1 MRAGRPTSELQIRSR
16 RRAGSR
22 RRRYSGKLVGVNR
35 IGIAGAGRVARALGR
50 LLRDRGE
57 AVAAVASRTR
67 SHATAAAEFIGGVEA
82 VEYEELAGRCSH
94 VLIAVSD
101 DALTSVAARLARGG
115 MCHGAA
121 LHTSGARGAEAI
133 AELGRAGVEC
143 GVLHPLQ
150 AVNSPEQGVAALD
163 GATFA
168 ISGSGE
174 ALRWAERIVALAG
187 GTPLR
192 LAAGRE
198 ALYHAAAVMASNY
211 VVGLIDASVELLR
224 AAGIPEDEALR
235 AIRPLVETNARNAL
249 ALTPLGALT
258 GPIERGDAETV
269 ALHLEALREM
279 PPEIGALYRAVG
291 LRVLDLARR
300 RGLDEAYADRL
311 ERCLRNG

>member
-1 MRAGRPTSELQIRSR
+1 
-16 RRAGSR
+16 
-22 RRRYSGKLVGVNR
+22 VVDR
-35 IGIAGAGRVARALGR
+35 IGIAGAGRVAQAMGR

-57 AVAAVASRTR
+57 PVSAVASRTPE
-67 SHATAAAEFIGGVEA
+67 HASAAAEFIGGVDA
-82 VEYEELAGRCSH
+82 VEYEDLARRCSR

-101 DALTSVAARLARGG
+101 DALTIVAARLARGG
-115 MCHGAA
+115 MCSGAA

-150 AVNSPEQGVAALD
+150 AVSSPEQGVAGLP
-163 GATFA
+163 GASFA
-168 ISGSGE
+168 ISGTGE
-174 ALRWAERIVALAG
+174 ASHWAERIVALVG

-192 LAAGRE
+192 LTAGRE

-224 AAGIPEDEALR
+224 EAGIPEDEALR
-235 AIRPLVETNARNAL
+235 AIRPLVETNAGNAL
-249 ALTPLGALT
+249 TLTPARALT

-269 ALHLEALREM
+269 ALHLEALRAA
-279 PPEIGALYRAVG
+279 PPEMRALYCAAG

-300 RGLDEAYADRL
+300 RGLDEAYASRV